1 MTKAS
6 AYAILLLCVLQKIPA
21 SLSVIGSS
29 CIVSSVF
36 RSNENKANI
45 QQRIVGGM
53 SIMDTLGALTW
64 LTTNFWLPMSYE
76 FYPATIGNDL
86 SCNIHGFLI
95 QVFDTSSVVYNGGL
109 SIYYLLVIKYG
120 WSDAKLR
127 KLEKWFH
134 LVPLAFGIITAIIPA
149 AFKLYN
155 PANWNCWI
163 ATDYKDPADS
173 RQGLVQGF
181 QLAFFYIPL
190 AVTILLSS
198 TIMFIIYLYVREN
211 EMKTARMSAVS
222 SRLTRTKQV
231 ARQGMLFVAA
241 LVVSWF
247 FAAIMRVIQMSGGTP
262 PTALIVVGGVFA
274 PSQGFLNSITYFR
287 IRASRQMR
295 DNPDT
300 PKWKI
305 VRGII
310 QAQLFPWCG
319 TLGSSHDDGNDCE
332 ANISI
337 ATPTR
342 ISNASRAD
350 HDEVPATISG
360 EQCSS
365 PIVKRPDLPCDW
377 QSLRARGVQT
387 MASKALRA
395 DPISRRRSMMSGV
408 SSSTDASLRKPDL
421 SISVSL
427 NNIDALRLEVSIG
440 NKSVIPKRD
449 QKTSKISAK
458 STELKPMKPHNN
470 VPQEMDYTATDDAET
485 LPLSSK

>member
-95 QVFDTSSVVYNGGL
+95 QVFDTSSVLYNGGL
-109 SIYYLLVIKYG
+109 SLYYLLVIRYG
-120 WSDAKLR
+120 WSDTKLR
-127 KLEKWFH
+127 KIEKWFH
-134 LVPLAFGIITAIIPA
+134 FVPLAFAIITAIVPA
-149 AFKLYN
+149 AFKLYS

-163 ATDYKDPADS
+163 ATDYKDPDDN
-173 RQGLVQGF
+173 RQGLVQAF
-181 QLAFFYIPL
+181 QLAFFYVPL
-190 AVTILLSS
+190 LVTILLSS
-198 TIMFIIYLYVREN
+198 TSMIIIYLYVREN
-211 EMKTARMSAVS
+211 EMKTARMSVVS

-241 LVVSWF
+241 LGIAWF
-247 FAAIMRVIQMSGGTP
+247 FPGMNRVIQMSGGTP
-262 PTALIVVGGVFA
+262 PPTLIVLAGVFA

-305 VRGII
+305 VRSII
-310 QAQLFPWCG
+310 RAQLFPCCG
-319 TLGSSHDDGNDCE
+319 KLGSSLDDGNDCE
-332 ANISI
+332 TNISN
-337 ATPTR
+337 ATRDISTSR
-342 ISNASRAD
+342 ISNASRTD
-350 HDEVPATISG
+350 HEEVRGNINE
-360 EQCSS
+360 EQCS
-365 PIVKRPDLPCDW
+365 PPTIKIPDLPRDW
-377 QSLRARGVQT
+377 QSLRAMGVKT
-387 MASKALRA
+387 ISSTGLRA
-395 DPISRRRSMMSGV
+395 DPISRRS
-408 SSSTDASLRKPDL
+408 
-421 SISVSL
+421 
-427 NNIDALRLEVSIG
+427 
-440 NKSVIPKRD
+440 
-449 QKTSKISAK
+449 
-458 STELKPMKPHNN
+458 
-470 VPQEMDYTATDDAET
+470 
-485 LPLSSK
+485 

>member
-1 MTKAS
+1 M
-6 AYAILLLCVLQKIPA
+6 
-21 SLSVIGSS
+21 
-29 CIVSSVF
+29 
-36 RSNENKANI
+36 
-45 QQRIVGGM
+45 
-53 SIMDTLGALTW
+53 
-64 LTTNFWLPMSYE
+64 
-76 FYPATIGNDL
+76 
-86 SCNIHGFLI
+86 
-95 QVFDTSSVVYNGGL
+95 FDTSSVVYNGGL

-134 LVPLAFGIITAIIPA
+134 YLVPLAFGIITAIIPA

-211 EMKTARMSAVS
+211 EMKTARMSVVS

-247 FAAIMRVIQMSGGTP
+247 FAAIMRVIQMSGETP

-274 PSQGFLNSITYFR
+274 PSQGFFNSITYFR

-295 DNPDT
+295 DNPGT

-310 QAQLFPWCG
+310 QAQLFPCCG

-337 ATPTR
+337 ATRTR
-342 ISNASRAD
+342 ISNA
-350 HDEVPATISG
+350 ATISG

-408 SSSTDASLRKPDL
+408 SSSTEVSLRKPDL
-421 SISVSL
+421 STSVSL
-427 NNIDALRLEVSIG
+427 NNFDAFRLEVSIG
-440 NKSVIPKRD
+440 NKSVIPKRN

-458 STELKPMKPHNN
+458 STELKPVKPHNN
-470 VPQEMDYTATDDAET
+470 VPQEMDSTTTDDADT